1 MDVVLV
7 NPASRAQ
14 VYQGLGESLAAI
26 QPPMWIGYLATFL
39 RKKGYSVAVVD
50 AEAYNLPP
58 EISAEQILEFNPTL
72 VAVVCYGNQVSAS
85 TQVMPGARAI
95 CVALKE
101 SSPETKTLLVGG
113 HVAALPQRTLEDE
126 PADFVCGGEGPYT
139 VADLVDALRGGRIED
154 LKKVRGLWY
163 KLDGGV
169 HSTAPA
175 PLITDLDNEMPQM
188 AWDLLPVEK
197 YRAHNWHAFGFSD
210 REPYGSIYTTLG
222 CPYHCSFCCI
232 QAPFKS
238 GELALNMKSFV
249 NSYRFYSP
257 ESVIAQIDDL
267 VNNYGVRHIRFA
279 DELFVLN
286 ERHVN
291 GICDLIISRGYDLN
305 IWAYSRVDS
314 IKPRIIEK
322 MKKAGINWVCLGIES
337 ASSRVR
343 EDIQKD
349 FEQDLV
355 FKICDEIWQGGISI
369 LSNFIFGLPE
379 DDLDSMKETL
389 ELAID
394 LNAEFANFYSAMA
407 YPGSQ
412 LYTDAVKNGALLPS
426 DWSGYSQH
434 SVDTLPLPTNYLSG
448 PEVLKFRDEA
458 FQTYFTNP
466 KYLEMVNR
474 KYGESVVREI
484 REMSSIQLVRNYTNT

>member
-26 QPPMWIGYLATFL
+26 QPPMWIGYMATFL
-39 RKKGYSVAVVD
+39 RKKGYSVVVVD

-58 EISAEQILEFNPTL
+58 EIAAEQILEFNPTL

-95 CVALKE
+95 CVALKDL
-101 SSPETKTLLVGG
+101 SPETKTLLVGG

-139 VADLVDALRGGRIED
+139 VADLVDALQGGRTED

-163 KLDGGV
+163 KTEGEI
-169 HSTAPA
+169 HSTPPA
-175 PLITDLDNEMPQM
+175 PLVTDLDNEMPNM

-238 GELALNMKSFV
+238 GELALNMKFSV

-257 ESVIAQIDDL
+257 ETVIAQIDDL

-337 ASSRVR
+337 ANSRVR

-379 DDLDSMKETL
+379 DDLDTMKETL
-389 ELAID
+389 DLAID

-412 LYTDAVKNGALLPS
+412 LYTDAIKSGATLPA

-458 FQTYFTNP
+458 FQTYFSNP
-466 KYLEMVNR
+466 KYLHMVAK
-474 KYGESVVREI
+474 KYGENVAQEI
-484 REMSSIQLVRNYTNT
+484 REMSSIQLLRNYNTV